1 MSITIR
7 EANESDNLDILSLV
21 NNELGYPDVTLD
33 ELSSR
38 IKRMNHAGNFHIY
51 VAIISDHV
59 AGFIA
64 IAQEMALEIQKDFI
78 RIKAM
83 AVSMSYQSKGVGSS
97 LLRHIE
103 SIALENDIE
112 LFALSSSFHRL
123 DAHRFYER
131 NGYNKTA
138 FTFQKGINVASNKI
152 L

>member
-1 MSITIR
+1 MNITIR
-7 EANESDNLDILSLV
+7 EASESDNPDILSLV
-21 NNELGYPDVTLD
+21 NNELGYPEVTLD

-38 IKRMNHAGNFHIY
+38 IKRMNHAGNYHIY
-51 VAIISDHV
+51 VAILSDQV

-83 AVSMSYQSKGVGSS
+83 AVSTSYQSRGVGSC

-112 LFALSSSFHRL
+112 LFVLSSSFHRL
-123 DAHRFYER
+123 DAHRFYEL
-131 NGYNKTA
+131 NGYKKTS
-138 FTFQKGINVASNKI
+138 FTFQKGVKRSK
-152 L
+152 

>member
-1 MSITIR
+1 MSIIIR

-21 NNELGYPDVTLD
+21 NNELGYPEVTLD

-38 IKRMNHAGNFHIY
+38 IKRMNHADNYHIY

-64 IAQEMALEIQKDFI
+64 IAQEMAIEIQKDFF
-78 RIKAM
+78 RIKAL
-83 AVSMSYQSKGVGSS
+83 AVSTSHQSKGVGNS

-103 SIALENDIE
+103 SIALENDIDI
-112 LFALSSSFHRL
+112 FTLSSSFHRL

-131 NGYNKTA
+131 NGYNKTSY
-138 FTFQKGINVASNKI
+138 TFQKGI
-152 L
+152 